1 MTEKLNILFLFADQM
16 HAFAMGCMGN
26 SQIHTPNLDR
36 MAEEGVLFRNTYSN
50 APVCTPFRA
59 TRVTG
64 QYGSQTDTLR
74 NGSYFPDG
82 TRTVAAALNDGATGQ
97 VGWVNGTL
105 EVPETFGF
113 HRNCEPISRNLWAT
127 NVTTIFFTV

>member
-26 SQIHTPNLDR
+26 LQIHTPNLDR

-59 TRVTG
+59 TLVTG
-64 QYGSQTDTLR
+64 Q
-74 NGSYFPDG
+74 
-82 TRTVAAALNDGATGQ
+82 
-97 VGWVNGTL
+97 
-105 EVPETFGF
+105 
-113 HRNCEPISRNLWAT
+113 
-127 NVTTIFFTV
+127 